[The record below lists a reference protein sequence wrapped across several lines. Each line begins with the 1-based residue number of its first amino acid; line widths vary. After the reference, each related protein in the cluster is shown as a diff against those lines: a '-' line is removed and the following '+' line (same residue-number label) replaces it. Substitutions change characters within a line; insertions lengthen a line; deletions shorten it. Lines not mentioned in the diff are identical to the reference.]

1 MLHRLASW
9 TRAAALILAL
19 VALAVTASVTPARA
33 YTSVS
38 ISLFYGSLSPYGRWV
53 DYPSYGWCWVPA
65 HVSHAWRPYSEGYWV
80 DTDYGWAWMSSE
92 PFGWATYHYGRWVY
106 DDFYGWVWVPGTVW
120 APAWVAW
127 RADDDWVG
135 WAPLPP
141 SVGWNATF
149 GVGFTSGWV
158 ERIRAQRWCFVG
170 RHQFVDRD
178 LGVRLVSTTRNVE
191 LCRETRNVTRF
202 DVRGGRPVNRGVD
215 VASIERSVGRPV
227 NRFNVAD
234 ASNPTRGRMERG
246 QVSFFRPTLKRAP
259 ASQAPQPQFRLAER
273 GGRGAAHGLDR
284 GRGVNPGRGSEVRGT
299 RPADRIQGRGRGREQ
314 NVTVPYVPQ
323 RENRARGDRSRAA
336 YMPRQ
341 ERERAFTPGQQRH
354 AGAAP
359 PSRYA
364 PEQQRGA
371 EYAPRPHGDRRE
383 RSADFAPRQQS
394 LPQEHRP
401 EFAPRGGGPRQD
413 VAPREDVAPRGRGH
427 QDSQAMNSGPAR
439 GQERGAKPAPEERGK
454 GGRHGGH
461 GGE

>member
-1 MLHRLASW
+1 MLHRLASL
-9 TRAAALILAL
+9 TRPAALIVAL
-19 VALAVTASVTPARA
+19 LALAVTTSVTPARA

-38 ISLFYGSLSPYGRWV
+38 ISLFYDSLSPYGRWV

-80 DTDYGWAWMSSE
+80 STDYGWAWMSSE

-135 WAPLPP
+135 WSPLPP

-149 GVGFTSGWV
+149 GVGFSGGWV
-158 ERIRAQRWCFVG
+158 ERIPADRWCFVG
-170 RHQFVDRD
+170 RRQFVDRD
-178 LGVRLVSTTRNVE
+178 LGMRLVSTTRNVE

-259 ASQAPQPQFRLAER
+259 ASQAPRPQFRLAER
-273 GGRGAAHGLDR
+273 GGSAAAHSLDPR
-284 GRGVNPGRGSEVRGT
+284 GRGVHPGRGSEVRGA
-299 RPADRIQGRGRGREQ
+299 RPADRIQGKGRGRDQ

-323 RENRARGDRSRAA
+323 RENRGRGDRSRAA
-336 YMPRQ
+336 YAPRQ

-354 AGAAP
+354 AGYAP

-364 PEQQRGA
+364 PEQRQA
-371 EYAPRPHGDRRE
+371 EYAP
-383 RSADFAPRQQS
+383 S
-394 LPQEHRP
+394 
-401 EFAPRGGGPRQD
+401 GGGPRQD
-413 VAPREDVAPRGRGH
+413 VAPREDVAPRGRDH
-427 QDSQAMNSGPAR
+427 QERPAMNFGPTR
-439 GQERGAKPAPEERGK
+439 GQERGAQPAPEERRK
-454 GGRHGGH
+454 GGKHGGH